1 MLSILNKINKFYF
14 TKSVRNIH
22 HFIIFVSVLSF
33 VGIIYGNSQ
42 IQISEAQSTN
52 NAQIQNGNVNP
63 QASPSTGNNF
73 IISGPLSSFL
83 STPSGNWVVSG
94 NWTLE
99 VQNGN
104 ISDFNANMQWDPTN
118 LTKLTHSHNFANF
131 RADPNTQ
138 TISLGPERIID
149 VKGIMDIG
157 ANNKIEWTD
166 VPAEIKTTGNTIT
179 VSILDDAKTGNH
191 FNNYPIF
198 GKIGKVSQ
206 INTNAATNPTANNI
220 QSSPQQQPIQTQS
233 NQAIQSS
240 QQQQQQPIQTQSN
253 QAIQS
258 SQQQQQQ
265 PIQTQS
271 NQAIQSSQ
279 QQQQQPIQTQSN
291 QAILP
296 PHQSI
301 KSFKMEGIIDSTLYI
316 PSGGKWNTAGTWTL
330 VVDNGKLAL
339 FSVNTTWQNE
349 TGSHTHEFLNFKS
362 KTKNIILKPTNDLS
376 LKGVMD
382 VGTNNQ
388 ISWPSVPTTVNIASG
403 KTITISI
410 DDSKTNHHFAN
421 QPIHGIMNKLTLCS
435 NTPVSNMQVLPRCT

>member
-1 MLSILNKINKFYF
+1 MLSILYRINKFYF
-14 TKSVRNIH
+14 TKRVSNIH
-22 HFIIFVSVLSF
+22 RFIIFVSVLSF
-33 VGIIYGNSQ
+33 VGIVYESSS

-63 QASPSTGNNF
+63 QSSPSADNNF

-94 NWTLE
+94 NWTLG

-138 TISLGPERIID
+138 TISIGPERIID

-157 ANNKIEWTD
+157 ANNKIEWTN

-179 VSILDDAKTGNH
+179 ISILDDAKTGNH
-191 FNNYPIF
+191 FNSYPIF

-206 INTNAATNPTANNI
+206 INTNAATNPTANN
-220 QSSPQQQPIQTQS
+220 
-233 NQAIQSS
+233 IQSS

-316 PSGGKWNTAGTWTL
+316 PSGGKWNTAGVWTL

-362 KTKNIILKPTNDLS
+362 KIKNIILKPTNDLS

-388 ISWPSVPTTVNIASG
+388 ISWSSVPTTVNIASG
-403 KTITISI
+403 KTITISV

-421 QPIHGIMNKLTLCS
+421 QPIHGIVNKLTLCS

>member
-1 MLSILNKINKFYF
+1 M
-14 TKSVRNIH
+14 
-22 HFIIFVSVLSF
+22 LSF
-33 VGIIYGNSQ
+33 VGIVYESCS
-42 IQISEAQSTN
+42 IQTSEAQSTN
-52 NAQIQNGNVNP
+52 NVQIQNGNVNP
-63 QASPSTGNNF
+63 QASPPADNNF

-138 TISLGPERIID
+138 TISLGSERIVD

-157 ANNKIEWTD
+157 ANNKIEWTN

-179 VSILDDAKTGNH
+179 ISILDDAKTGNH

-198 GKIGKVSQ
+198 GKVGKVSQ
-206 INTNAATNPTANNI
+206 INTNTATTPTANNI
-220 QSSPQQQPIQTQS
+220 QSS
-233 NQAIQSS
+233 
-240 QQQQQQPIQTQSN
+240 QQQQQPIQTQSN

-258 SQQQQQQ
+258 SQ
-265 PIQTQS
+265 
-271 NQAIQSSQ
+271 
-279 QQQQQPIQTQSN
+279 
-291 QAILP
+291 AILP

-301 KSFKMEGIIDSTLYI
+301 KSFKLEGIIDSTLYT
-316 PSGGKWNTAGTWTL
+316 PSGGKWNTAGTWAL

-339 FSVNTTWQNE
+339 FNVNTTWQNQ

-388 ISWPSVPTTVNIASG
+388 ISWPSVPTTINIASG
-403 KTITISI
+403 KTITISV

-421 QPIHGIMNKLTLCS
+421 QPIHGIVNKLTLCS
-435 NTPVSNMQVLPRCT
+435 NTPVSNMQILPRCT